1 MMSSSRDTLLF
12 MISCGGLT
20 VAGEAV
26 FGWII
31 DLVGVLALDRALS
44 STGLSWA
51 TTLTEIII
59 GLAGI
64 IALTNFFGAV
74 ATTEWLTG
82 ALLIFISGAVVEVLH
97 SGQLSLYSASLRP
110 HFRQNGICSLNFFMK

>member
-12 MISCGGLT
+12 MISCGRLT

-26 FGWII
+26 FCWLI

-51 TTLTEIII
+51 MTLTEIII

>member
-26 FGWII
+26 FVWII
-31 DLVGVLALDRALS
+31 DSVGTVALDWALFS
-44 STGLSWA
+44 MGLSWA
-51 TTLTEIII
+51 MTLTEMMM
-59 GLAGI
+59 GLGGI
-64 IALTNFFGAV
+64 MALATFFGAV
-74 ATTEWLTG
+74 ATTEWLTA

-97 SGQLSLYSASLRP
+97 SGQLSLYSGSLRP
-110 HFRQNGICSLNFFMK
+110 HFRQNGIRSLSFFMT

>member
-20 VAGEAV
+20 VAGEGV

-31 DLVGVLALDRALS
+31 DLVGAVALDRPPSL
-44 STGLSWA
+44 TGLSWSM
-51 TTLTEIII
+51 TLIEIMM

-64 IALTNFFGAV
+64 IALATFFEAV
-74 ATTEWLTG
+74 AATEWLTV
-82 ALLIFISGAVVEVLH
+82 AFLIFIRGAVVDVLH

-110 HFRQNGICSLNFFMK
+110 HFRQNGICSLNFL

>member
-31 DLVGVLALDRALS
+31 DLVRAVALDRPPS

-51 TTLTEIII
+51 MTLTEMMM

-64 IALTNFFGAV
+64 MALVTFFGVV
-74 ATTEWLTG
+74 ATTEWLTV
-82 ALLIFISGAVVEVLH
+82 ALLILISGAVVDVLH

-110 HFRQNGICSLNFFMK
+110 HFRQNGICSLNFFMT

>member
-1 MMSSSRDTLLF
+1 

-51 TTLTEIII
+51 MTLTEIII